1 MVPIIK
7 KSDEKILLSLME
19 NIPSNQRTKEMGL
32 LQSEL
37 RRAKILTDKKISA
50 KVIQLESNFEIID
63 IASGKKLKF
72 TLTLPQNSN
81 LAENKLSIL
90 SPLGVALI
98 GFQEGQEIEWP
109 LPAGIRKFKI
119 EKVIQSQSFVS
130 A

>member
-7 KSDEKILLSLME
+7 KSDEKALLTLME
-19 NIPSNQRTKEMGL
+19 NIPSSQRTKELGI

-37 RRAKILTDKKISA
+37 RRAKILTDKKISD
-50 KVIQLESNFEIID
+50 KVIQLDSSFEIID
-63 IASGKKLKF
+63 IASGKRLQF
-72 TLTLPQNSN
+72 MLTFPKNAN

-119 EKVIQSQSFVS
+119 EKVSQSESILS